1 MASARIIHGRLAD
14 AYSPVAHSQTPESKY
29 FPFIQGASKK
39 QHHCGAVKLIY
50 CFACV

>member
-29 FPFIQGASKK
+29 FPLPRGQARSNITVGQ
-39 QHHCGAVKLIY
+39 
-50 CFACV
+50 